1 MRNQVFEIV
10 AEIMEMAIDDINENS
25 SPQTVNKWDSLRHMK
40 LILALEESLDIQF
53 TDADLN
59 RMKDVCTILQTISVR
74 KP

>member
-59 RMKDVCTILQTISVR
+59 RM
-74 KP
+74 